1 MSKKT
6 EGHCPFCGAE
16 EYEVRHTDY
25 LYSHDGDYLLVPN
38 TPVRVCTQCGMI
50 FYEAAVLKEI
60 ERRFFAIKQNRE
72 KPDHYI
78 QMPSANF
85 A

>member
-1 MSKKT
+1 MSNKT
-6 EGHCPFCGAE
+6 EGHCPFCGSE
-16 EYEVRHTDY
+16 KYEVRHTDY

-38 TPVRVCTQCGMI
+38 TPVQVCAQCGMI